1 MSSVCF
7 YNWLEIIKRQIS
19 GYGIFKL
26 DTGKPDYDKIV
37 GINVAVGDSVS
48 V

>member
-1 MSSVCF
+1 MRSV
-7 YNWLEIIKRQIS
+7 EIIKRQIT

-37 GINVAVGDSVS
+37 GIYVAVRDCVS